1 MYTDEIKRLEE
12 SGKWKKRAAVIAA
25 SIAVFVLLVTA
36 FFVYRNSSTKVVLT
50 TGLKKDEVFKVGN
63 LSCTLPEAMVYLTN
77 MQNRYESVYGPRIW
91 EDRGGVSLVGEA
103 KAQVLEE
110 LVQVKSMVLLAG
122 QKGVSLDKKEEEKA
136 AAAGKEYFGS
146 LTETEIAALQISEK
160 LTVQMYR
167 EYALAEKVYRQIVE
181 DVNPEISD
189 DEARTITV
197 LQIRVNSLGEAEEIL
212 RRIREEEADFEAV
225 AETSSQDSVIR
236 YSFGKGEAAEPI
248 ETAAFNLGKDE
259 VSEPIQSGEDFY
271 LLKCISTFDENQ
283 TQLNKVKILERR
295 RNEAFHT
302 EYNAFVNTLTR
313 QLNRELWD
321 TAEFLQE
328 ANMETSGFFT
338 VYNTYFKAE
347 PSGL

>member
-1 MYTDEIKRLEE
+1 MYTDEIRRLEE
-12 SGKWKKRAAVIAA
+12 SGKWKKRGATIVAVV
-25 SIAVFVLLVTA
+25 AVLALLATV
-36 FFVYRNSSTKVVLT
+36 FFAYRNSGTKVVLT

-63 LSCTLPEAMVYLTN
+63 LPCTLPEAMVYLTD

-91 EDRGGVSLVGEA
+91 NAQGSFSLVEEA

-122 QKGVSLDKKEEEKA
+122 QKDVSLDKKEEEKA
-136 AAAGKEYFGS
+136 AAAGKEYFAS
-146 LTETEIAALQISEK
+146 LTETGIAALSVNEK
-160 LTVQMYR
+160 LVIQMYR

-197 LQIRVNSLGEAEEIL
+197 LQIRLKSLGEAEIL
-212 RRIREEEADFEAV
+212 RIMREGEADFEAV

-236 YSFGKGEAAEPI
+236 YSFGKGEVAEPI

-259 VSEPIQSGEDFY
+259 VSEPVQSGEDYY

-283 TQLNKVKILERR
+283 TQLNKEKILERR
-295 RNEAFHT
+295 RNETFHT

-321 TAEFLQE
+321 DMAFAGGENVETA
-328 ANMETSGFFT
+328 GFFT
-338 VYNTYFKAE
+338 VYNTYFKVE
-347 PSGL
+347 QPGL